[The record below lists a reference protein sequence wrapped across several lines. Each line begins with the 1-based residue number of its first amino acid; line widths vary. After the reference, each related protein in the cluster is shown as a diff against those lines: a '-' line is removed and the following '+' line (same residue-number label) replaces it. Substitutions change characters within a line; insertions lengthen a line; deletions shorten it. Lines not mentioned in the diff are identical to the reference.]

1 MVHINACKATV
12 TKRLLF
18 ISSKLHSLSEVH
30 EGIAI
35 MEWMAQRAERERYD
49 NFGITSFK
57 W

>member
-35 MEWMAQRAERERYD
+35 MEWMVQERRE
-49 NFGITSFK
+49 NVTITSA
-57 W
+57 